1 MLKQLI
7 QAVKE
12 NPKETI
18 LDGIA
23 VIAIFAF
30 GYAMLIVGSV
40 ITGNI

>member
-7 QAVKE
+7 QSVKE
-12 NPKETI
+12 NPIQSI
-18 LDGIA
+18 LEMMTLL
-23 VIAIFAF
+23 AIFAF

>member
-12 NPKETI
+12 NPIQSI
-18 LDGIA
+18 LEMMTLL
-23 VIAIFAF
+23 AIFAF